1 MTTQAPDLAGLCE
14 RLRELDSDL
23 GHAVW
28 DRGCQSCALASN
40 TISQAVAAIERLSAA
55 LQAAE
60 ARATDY
66 RTVAINQGWNWSVC
80 ESYGREAYAIHR
92 GEHVDACALNA
103 AENRA
108 RTTLKGADHD

>member
-1 MTTQAPDLAGLCE
+1 MNDYAELCE
-14 RLRELDSDL
+14 RLRARVPGWALDR
-23 GHAVW
+23 AVNP
-28 DRGCQSCALASN
+28 DGRE
-40 TISQAVAAIERLSAA
+40 AVAAIERLSAA